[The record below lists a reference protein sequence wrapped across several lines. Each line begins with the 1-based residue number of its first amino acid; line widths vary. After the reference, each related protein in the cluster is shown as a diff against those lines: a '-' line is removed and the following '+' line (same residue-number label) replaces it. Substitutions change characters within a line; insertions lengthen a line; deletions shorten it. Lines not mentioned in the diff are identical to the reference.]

1 MNSFVGSHLIE
12 YFGQRLSVATVGGAV
27 WRWSSAVHVPCS
39 PQTVQ
44 AAESGW
50 ACSTKNIHCWDVA
63 EITYHTIEELQ
74 GKWTGLYNMFF
85 CVSFC
90 RRGVLHLHESRGIHD
105 LGPPRWDLTLC
116 LVVVVFILY
125 FSLWKGVKS
134 SGKVRARTTRQQL
147 FFLDLKK
154 KKWTCIIL
162 CQVCVQLFFWDI
174 LQKCCEAARIDSCI
188 DFARNLDIL
197 GVGQE
202 MWWCYICF
210 LKKCSTVQWKWA
222 KRCTSVFPP
231 LIRLLCVCI
240 RWCTSLLPC
249 PTWSSLFCWSEA

>member
-1 MNSFVGSHLIE
+1 
-12 YFGQRLSVATVGGAV
+12 
-27 WRWSSAVHVPCS
+27 
-39 PQTVQ
+39 
-44 AAESGW
+44 
-50 ACSTKNIHCWDVA
+50 
-63 EITYHTIEELQ
+63 
-74 GKWTGLYNMFF
+74 MFF

-147 FFLDLKK
+147 FFLDLEKK
-154 KKWTCIIL
+154 TWTWIIL
-162 CQVCVQLFFWDI
+162 CQVCVQLCFWDS
-174 LQKCCEAARIDSCI
+174 LQKCREAARIDCCI
-188 DFARNLDIL
+188 DVPRNLDIL

-210 LKKCSTVQWKWA
+210 LKQCSMVQWKWA
-222 KRCTSVFPP
+222 KRCNSFFFFPFHPFALCVYSGGVHHCYHALRGPLCFADPRHNSARVHERHQGLPPHRLQTAQQSRGQGRCTSVSTHPWVLERFRTVHRV
-231 LIRLLCVCI
+231 I
-240 RWCTSLLPC
+240 T
-249 PTWSSLFCWSEA
+249 

>member
-1 MNSFVGSHLIE
+1 
-12 YFGQRLSVATVGGAV
+12 
-27 WRWSSAVHVPCS
+27 
-39 PQTVQ
+39 
-44 AAESGW
+44 
-50 ACSTKNIHCWDVA
+50 
-63 EITYHTIEELQ
+63 
-74 GKWTGLYNMFF
+74 MFF

-147 FFLDLKK
+147 FFLDLEKK
-154 KKWTCIIL
+154 TWTWIIL
-162 CQVCVQLFFWDI
+162 CQVCVQLCFWDS
-174 LQKCCEAARIDSCI
+174 LQKCHEAARIDCCI
-188 DFARNLDIL
+188 DVARNLDIL

-210 LKKCSTVQWKWA
+210 LKQCSMVQWKWA
-222 KRCTSVFPP
+222 KRCNSFFFSPF
-231 LIRLLCVCI
+231 IRLLCVCI
-240 RWCTSLLPC
+240 QVVYITATMPYVVLFVLLIRGITLPGSMNGIRAYLHIDFKRLNNLEVRGGARRSQ
-249 PTWSSLFCWSEA
+249 PIRGCWRDFEGFTVW

>member
-1 MNSFVGSHLIE
+1 
-12 YFGQRLSVATVGGAV
+12 
-27 WRWSSAVHVPCS
+27 
-39 PQTVQ
+39 
-44 AAESGW
+44 
-50 ACSTKNIHCWDVA
+50 
-63 EITYHTIEELQ
+63 
-74 GKWTGLYNMFF
+74 MFF

-154 KKWTCIIL
+154 KTWTWIIL
-162 CQVCVQLFFWDI
+162 CQVCVQLCFWDS
-174 LQKCCEAARIDSCI
+174 LQKCREAARIDCCI
-188 DFARNLDIL
+188 DVPRNLDIL

-210 LKKCSTVQWKWA
+210 LKQCSMVQWKWA
-222 KRCTSVFPP
+222 KRCNSFFFSPF
-231 LIRLLCVCI
+231 IRLLCVCI
-240 RWCTSLLPC
+240 QVVYITATMPYVVLFVLLIRGITLPGSMNGIRAYLHIDFKRLNNLEVRGGARRSQ
-249 PTWSSLFCWSEA
+249 PIRGCWRDFERFTVW

>member
-1 MNSFVGSHLIE
+1 
-12 YFGQRLSVATVGGAV
+12 
-27 WRWSSAVHVPCS
+27 
-39 PQTVQ
+39 
-44 AAESGW
+44 
-50 ACSTKNIHCWDVA
+50 
-63 EITYHTIEELQ
+63 
-74 GKWTGLYNMFF
+74 MFF

-154 KKWTCIIL
+154 KNMWTWIIL
-162 CQVCVQLFFWDI
+162 CQVCVQLCFWDS
-174 LQKCCEAARIDSCI
+174 LQKCREAARIDCCI
-188 DFARNLDIL
+188 DVPRNLDIL

-210 LKKCSTVQWKWA
+210 LKQCSMVQWKWA
-222 KRCTSVFPP
+222 KRCNSFFFSPF
-231 LIRLLCVCI
+231 IRLLCVCI
-240 RWCTSLLPC
+240 QVVYITATMPYVVLFVLLIRGITLPGSMNGIRAYLHIDFKRLNNLEVRGGARRSQ
-249 PTWSSLFCWSEA
+249 PIRGCWRDFERFTVW

>member
-1 MNSFVGSHLIE
+1 
-12 YFGQRLSVATVGGAV
+12 
-27 WRWSSAVHVPCS
+27 
-39 PQTVQ
+39 
-44 AAESGW
+44 
-50 ACSTKNIHCWDVA
+50 
-63 EITYHTIEELQ
+63 
-74 GKWTGLYNMFF
+74 MFF

-154 KKWTCIIL
+154 KNMWTWIIL
-162 CQVCVQLFFWDI
+162 CQVCVQLCFWDS
-174 LQKCCEAARIDSCI
+174 LQKCREAARIDCCI
-188 DFARNLDIL
+188 DVPRNLDIL

-210 LKKCSTVQWKWA
+210 LKQCSMVQWKWA
-222 KRCTSVFPP
+222 KRCNHLCNHLFFFPLSSVCSV
-231 LIRLLCVCI
+231 CVF

>member
-1 MNSFVGSHLIE
+1 
-12 YFGQRLSVATVGGAV
+12 
-27 WRWSSAVHVPCS
+27 
-39 PQTVQ
+39 
-44 AAESGW
+44 
-50 ACSTKNIHCWDVA
+50 
-63 EITYHTIEELQ
+63 
-74 GKWTGLYNMFF
+74 MFF

-154 KKWTCIIL
+154 KTWTWIIL
-162 CQVCVQLFFWDI
+162 CQVCVQLCFWDS
-174 LQKCCEAARIDSCI
+174 LQKCREAARIDCCI
-188 DFARNLDIL
+188 DVARNLDIL

-210 LKKCSTVQWKWA
+210 LKQCSMVQWKWA
-222 KRCTSVFPP
+222 KRCNSFFFSPF
-231 LIRLLCVCI
+231 IRLLCVCI
-240 RWCTSLLPC
+240 QVVYITATMPYVVLFVLLIRGITLPGSMNGIRAYLHIDFKRLNNLEVRGGARRSQ
-249 PTWSSLFCWSEA
+249 PIRGCWRDFERFTVW

>member
-1 MNSFVGSHLIE
+1 
-12 YFGQRLSVATVGGAV
+12 
-27 WRWSSAVHVPCS
+27 
-39 PQTVQ
+39 
-44 AAESGW
+44 
-50 ACSTKNIHCWDVA
+50 
-63 EITYHTIEELQ
+63 
-74 GKWTGLYNMFF
+74 MFF

-147 FFLDLKK
+147 FFLDLEKK
-154 KKWTCIIL
+154 TWTWIIL
-162 CQVCVQLFFWDI
+162 CQVCVQLCFWDS
-174 LQKCCEAARIDSCI
+174 LQKCREAARIDCCI
-188 DFARNLDIL
+188 DVPRNLDIL

-210 LKKCSTVQWKWA
+210 LKQCSMVQWKWA
-222 KRCTSVFPP
+222 KRCNHLCNHLFFFPLSSVCSV
-231 LIRLLCVCI
+231 CVF